1 MLQRLPIDDVLSE
14 VLTAAK
20 TGAVVLKAPT
30 GAGKTTRVPPAL
42 LDAGLAGDG
51 QIIMLEPRR
60 VAARAAARRIAH
72 ERGGKVGGEIGYQVR
87 FDNKTSAR
95 TRIRVVT
102 EGVLL
107 RILQDDPFLEGIG
120 CVV

>member
-1 MLQRLPIDDVLSE
+1 M
-14 VLTAAK
+14 
-20 TGAVVLKAPT
+20 
-30 GAGKTTRVPPAL
+30 
-42 LDAGLAGDG
+42 
-51 QIIMLEPRR
+51 
-60 VAARAAARRIAH
+60 
-72 ERGGKVGGEIGYQVR
+72 R

-120 CVV
+120 CVVFDEFHERRLSSDLALARHAAVKRD